1 MVLLSYPYVLK
12 LLNTFKT
19 YGFILTLVVHISNM
33 WGEVTTYYVST
44 VMETVVIIECHFE
57 DSTNYVT
64 EGMKRE
70 ERGEGGLF
78 TKKCH
83 SCNG

>member
-1 MVLLSYPYVLK
+1 
-12 LLNTFKT
+12 
-19 YGFILTLVVHISNM
+19 M

-70 ERGEGGLF
+70 ERGDC
-78 TKKCH
+78 TSKSVTHVMDKNH
-83 SCNG
+83 PPRAI

>member
-1 MVLLSYPYVLK
+1 
-12 LLNTFKT
+12 
-19 YGFILTLVVHISNM
+19 M

-44 VMETVVIIECHFE
+44 LVVQTVVIIECHFE

-70 ERGEGGLF
+70 ERGDC
-78 TKKCH
+78 TPKSVTHVMDKNH
-83 SCNG
+83 PRAI